1 MCKRLCGRFLT
12 VAAFFVLI
20 NTAVHA
26 DPVTL
31 SFGENPNAFSFT
43 LTGNGVTGNTVTRLQ
58 IGDLWRVDFVVLES
72 INQNGL
78 LFVRA
83 QVDHLAGPHGEPP
96 NQFFFVFNPGPVAGG
111 PENGVFQR
119 ATASLIPHM
128 AHFDD
133 YLGQLTFSVLN
144 GQIINYSLH
153 VEGRHCIVCS
163 LEPSPD
169 DLPLPSES
177 TSSLP
182 APDDLPEP
190 STVLLLGTSLAGLA
204 LKVRKR
210 CG

>member
-96 NQFFFVFNPGPVAGG
+96 NQFFFVFSPGPVVGG
-111 PENGVFQR
+111 IINGVAR
-119 ATASLIPHM
+119 AQLIPH
-128 AHFDD
+128 ATHFDD
-133 YLGQLTFSVLN
+133 YLAQLTFPSFN
-144 GQIINYSLH
+144 GQIVNYTLH
-153 VEGRHCIVCS
+153 LEGRHCIACS
-163 LEPSPD
+163 LESPPD

-177 TSSLP
+177 THSLP
-182 APDDLPEP
+182 EPGDLPEP
-190 STVLLLGTSLAGLA
+190 ATLFLFGTGLAGLA

>member
-12 VAAFFVLI
+12 VAGFFLLI

-58 IGDLWRVDFVVLES
+58 IGNLWSVDVVVLES

-96 NQFFFVFNPGPVAGG
+96 NQFFFVFNPGPVGG
-111 PENGVFQR
+111 GQNGIPGR
-119 ATASLIPHM
+119 AIASIILHG

-133 YLGQLTFSVLN
+133 YLGQLTFPSLN
-144 GQIINYSLH
+144 GQIISYTLH
-153 VEGRHCIVCS
+153 LEGRHCIVCS
-163 LEPSPD
+163 LESPPD
-169 DLPLPSES
+169 DPPLPSES
-177 TSSLP
+177 GRSLP
-182 APDDLPEP
+182 EPGDLPEP
-190 STVLLLGTSLAGLA
+190 ATLFLLGAGLGGLA
-204 LKVRKR
+204 VKVRKKR
-210 CG
+210 R